1 MHRDVPFPTLV
12 PVGSARISPSSELTE
27 DRGSK
32 PVVWQVKGDREAI
45 QGFVLKKLLYASWP
59 AASGKKEKS
68 VATEVACLSRVD

>member
-1 MHRDVPFPTLV
+1 
-12 PVGSARISPSSELTE
+12 
-27 DRGSK
+27 
-32 PVVWQVKGDREAI
+32 VWQVKGDREAI